1 METEKTEIESQEIT
15 LQKLEDDFK
24 YRKRRLVENSLFL
37 LCISFVYFSTLSN
50 TIQNNSFGSTLDYS
64 MLVFYC
70 IVLTLSI
77 MALNVAWYNF
87 RFARGSLYWFTA
99 DPDEMEASFNKYLE
113 EEENKK

>member
-1 METEKTEIESQEIT
+1 METEKTDIESQEIT

-37 LCISFVYFSTLSN
+37 LCISFVYFSMLSN
-50 TIQNNSFGSTLDYS
+50 TIQHNSFGSVLDYS

-70 IVLTLSI
+70 IVLILSI

-99 DPDEMEASFNKYLE
+99 DPDEMEASFNTYLE
-113 EEENKK
+113 EKENKK